1 MSTSSRSPLAG
12 LSLTMLMSSLDTSIA
27 NAALPALSRAF
38 GASFQSVRWVVLA
51 YLLALTAFTAIA
63 GRLGDRAGRRRLL
76 LAGLVTFTA
85 ASLACGV
92 APGLAALLAARAAQG
107 LGAAAMM
114 SLAVALVGDI
124 VPPERTGRAMGVL
137 GTMSAIG
144 TTLGPSLGG
153 VLTAR
158 FGWEAIFLV
167 NVPIGMLALLLV
179 YRGVPADRARARVAR
194 VEAGAGISLLRTPAI
209 GASLIATVLVAAVMM
224 TTLVVGPFHLSRS
237 LGLGAA
243 AAGVALSIGPLV
255 AVLAGWPSGRLVDRF
270 GAPAMTVAGLIG
282 LAAGASIV
290 GIVPAAAGV
299 AGYLAPIVGM
309 TASYA
314 LFQAANNTF
323 VMTTIGPRDRGA
335 IAGMLGLGRNVG
347 LIAGAS
353 AMGQVF
359 AWAVGTSDAAAAD
372 PDAVAAGVRIT
383 FRVSAALIVAAMA
396 IVASA
401 RASTRR
407 ERANDIDLSTTHAH

>member
-1 MSTSSRSPLAG
+1 
-12 LSLTMLMSSLDTSIA
+12 MLMSSLDTSIA

-76 LAGLVTFTA
+76 LAGLATFAA

-114 SLAVALVGDI
+114 SLAVALVGDV
-124 VPPERTGRAMGVL
+124 VPPTKTGRAMGLL

-167 NVPIGMLALLLV
+167 NVPIGLAALLLV
-179 YRGVPADRARARVAR
+179 SRGIPADRPVARAMDRDAIVG
-194 VEAGAGISLLRTPAI
+194 VSLLRVPAI
-209 GASLIATVLVAAVMM
+209 GASLLASVLVAAVMM

-347 LIAGAS
+347 LIAGAL

-359 AWAVGTSDAAAAD
+359 AWAVGTGDAAAAD

-383 FRVSAALIVAAMA
+383 FRVSAALIVTAMT

-407 ERANDIDLSTTHAH
+407 ERADDIDLSTTHAH

>member
-38 GASFQSVRWVVLA
+38 GASFQSVRWIVLT
-51 YLLALTAFTAIA
+51 YLLTLTVFTVIA
-63 GRLGDRAGRRRLL
+63 GRLGDIAGRRRLL
-76 LAGLVTFTA
+76 LAGLAVFTV

-92 APGLAALLAARAAQG
+92 APNLAVLLAARAAQG
-107 LGAAAMM
+107 LGAAGMM

-124 VPPERTGRAMGVL
+124 VPATRTGRAMGLL
-137 GTMSAIG
+137 GTTSAIG

-209 GASLIATVLVAAVMM
+209 GASLIATVLVAAV
-224 TTLVVGPFHLSRS
+224 GPFYLSRS
-237 LGLGAA
+237 LGLDVAE
-243 AAGVALSIGPLV
+243 AGVALSIGPFI
-255 AVLAGWPSGRLVDRF
+255 AVLAGWPAGRLVDRF
-270 GAPAMTVAGLIG
+270 GARAMTLAGLTG
-282 LAAGASIV
+282 LAAGASMV
-290 GIVPAAAGV
+290 GVVSVTWGV
-299 AGYLAPIVGM
+299 AGYVAPIAGM

-323 VMTTIGPRDRGA
+323 LMTTAGPRDRGA
-335 IAGMLGLGRNVG
+335 IAGMLGLGRNLG
-347 LIAGAS
+347 LIAGAW
-353 AMGQVF
+353 AMGIVF
-359 AWAVGTSDAAAAD
+359 AWAVDTGDAATASSD
-372 PDAVAAGVRIT
+372 VVAAGVRVT
-383 FRVSAALIVAAMA
+383 FRVSAGLITAAVA

-407 ERANDIDLSTTHAH
+407 SASADRSLHHARALTHSQGR

>member
-1 MSTSSRSPLAG
+1 
-12 LSLTMLMSSLDTSIA
+12 MLMSSLDTSIA

-76 LAGLVTFTA
+76 LAGLATFTA

-114 SLAVALVGDI
+114 SLAVALVGDV
-124 VPPERTGRAMGVL
+124 VPPAKTGRAMGLL

-167 NVPIGMLALLLV
+167 NVPIGLAALLLV
-179 YRGVPADRARARVAR
+179 SRGIPADRPVARAMDRDAIVG
-194 VEAGAGISLLRTPAI
+194 VSLLRVPAI
-209 GASLIATVLVAAVMM
+209 GASLLASVLVAAVMM

-359 AWAVGTSDAAAAD
+359 AWAVGTGDAAAAD

-383 FRVSAALIVAAMA
+383 FRVSAALIVTAMA

>member
-167 NVPIGMLALLLV
+167 NVPIGLAALLLV
-179 YRGVPADRARARVAR
+179 SRAIPADRPVPRTMDRDAIVG
-194 VEAGAGISLLRTPAI
+194 VSLLRVPAI
-209 GASLIATVLVAAVMM
+209 GASLLASVLVAAVMM

>member
-38 GASFQSVRWVVLA
+38 GASFQAVRWVVLA
-51 YLLALTAFTAIA
+51 YLLTLTVFTAIA

-76 LAGLVTFTA
+76 LAGLATFTA

-124 VPPERTGRAMGVL
+124 VPPERTGRAMGLL
-137 GTMSAIG
+137 GTTSAIG

-167 NVPIGMLALLLV
+167 NVPIGLAALLLV
-179 YRGVPADRARARVAR
+179 SRGIPADRPVPRTMDRDAIVG
-194 VEAGAGISLLRTPAI
+194 VSLLRVPAI
-209 GASLIATVLVAAVMM
+209 GASLLASVLVAAVMM

>member
-1 MSTSSRSPLAG
+1 
-12 LSLTMLMSSLDTSIA
+12 
-27 NAALPALSRAF
+27 
-38 GASFQSVRWVVLA
+38 V
-51 YLLALTAFTAIA
+51 
-63 GRLGDRAGRRRLL
+63 
-76 LAGLVTFTA
+76 
-85 ASLACGV
+85 
-92 APGLAALLAARAAQG
+92 
-107 LGAAAMM
+107 
-114 SLAVALVGDI
+114 
-124 VPPERTGRAMGVL
+124 
-137 GTMSAIG
+137 
-144 TTLGPSLGG
+144 
-153 VLTAR
+153 
-158 FGWEAIFLV
+158 
-167 NVPIGMLALLLV
+167 
-179 YRGVPADRARARVAR
+179 
-194 VEAGAGISLLRTPAI
+194 PAI
-209 GASLIATVLVAAVMM
+209 GASLLASVLVAAVMM

-383 FRVSAALIVAAMA
+383 FRVSAALIVTAMA

>member
-1 MSTSSRSPLAG
+1 
-12 LSLTMLMSSLDTSIA
+12 MLMSSLDTSIA

-124 VPPERTGRAMGVL
+124 VPSAKTGRAMGLL

-167 NVPIGMLALLLV
+167 NVPIGLAALLLV
-179 YRGVPADRARARVAR
+179 SRGIPADRPVVRMTGRDAV
-194 VEAGAGISLLRTPAI
+194 VGVSLLRVPAI
-209 GASLIATVLVAAVMM
+209 GASLLASVLVAAVMM

-359 AWAVGTSDAAAAD
+359 AWAVGTGDAAAAD

-383 FRVSAALIVAAMA
+383 FRVSAALLVVAMA

-401 RASTRR
+401 RASTHR
-407 ERANDIDLSTTHAH
+407 ERASDTDFSTTHAH